1 MQTTA
6 NMSSRRVLIVDDE
19 AEVRESVALLLSTA
33 GIETE
38 AYKSAEDFLNSA
50 ASGSP
55 VCVILDYRLPG
66 INEIDVLR
74 ELADRGSEA
83 AVIMVTGHGD
93 IPTAV
98 AAMKH
103 GAFHFVEKPID
114 AETLVSTVEE
124 ALSRTGQAQDQFALA
139 QAFRARR
146 ETLTQREAEVFD
158 LLLEGLPTKVIA
170 HRLEITART
179 AEHHR
184 AAVMRK
190 LEAKSISHLLK
201 MALNVKYSL
210 TTFPSSA
217 R

>member
-1 MQTTA
+1 MPD
-6 NMSSRRVLIVDDE
+6 RRVLIVDDE
-19 AEVRESVALLLSTA
+19 AEVRNSVALLLSTA

-38 AYKSAEDFLNSA
+38 AFASAEDFLNSP
-50 ASGSP
+50 SIHVP

-66 INEIDVLR
+66 INGIDTLR

-98 AAMKH
+98 AAMKQ

-114 AETLVSTVEE
+114 AETLISAVEE
-124 ALSRTGQAQDQFALA
+124 ALSHTGKAQDRFSQAL
-139 QAFRARR
+139 AFRARR
-146 ETLTQREAEVFD
+146 ETLTQREAEVFE

-170 HRLEITART
+170 HRLEVTART

-190 LEAKSISHLLK
+190 LEAKSVSHLLK
-201 MALNVKYSL
+201 MTLNAKYSL
-210 TTFPSSA
+210 TAIAPA
-217 R
+217 PR